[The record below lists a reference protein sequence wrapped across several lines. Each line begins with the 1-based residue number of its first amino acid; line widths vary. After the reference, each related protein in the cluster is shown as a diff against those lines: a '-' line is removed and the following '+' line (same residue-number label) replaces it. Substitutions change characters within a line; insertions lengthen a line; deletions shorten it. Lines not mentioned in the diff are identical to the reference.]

1 MRKLS
6 VTDIEKSEL
15 IETIFFSKACKD
27 NFTADKK
34 QEFVNFFLILFEKN
48 NVQFNTE
55 EYGEFSYEDKIPY
68 DVNHNENCIEIDP
81 KFVIDR

>member
-34 QEFVNFFLILFEKN
+34 QEYVDLFLSVLAHN

-55 EYGEFSYEDKIPY
+55 KYGEFSYENRIPY
-68 DVNHNENCIEIDP
+68 TVNNKEKCIEIDP

>member
-55 EYGEFSYEDKIPY
+55 EYGEFSYENKIPY
-68 DVNHNENCIEIDP
+68 DVNHNENCIEIDA